1 MQYGNVWT
9 NIDDVLLTKA
19 GINKGDNACIKIREG
34 DVVKYDGKVPYVSSF
49 GDVPEGQPLV
59 YLNSLLQVSVALNM
73 DSFAAKHQVQS
84 GANWHISLKKC
95 S

>member
-1 MQYGNVWT
+1 MQALSP
-9 NIDDVLLTKA
+9 LLIPA
-19 GINKGDNACIKIREG
+19 L
-34 DVVKYDGKVPYVSSF
+34 VSSF

-84 GANWHISLKKC
+84 GANWHVSLKKC
-95 S
+95 

>member
-1 MQYGNVWT
+1 M
-9 NIDDVLLTKA
+9 
-19 GINKGDNACIKIREG
+19 
-34 DVVKYDGKVPYVSSF
+34 
-49 GDVPEGQPLV
+49 PEGQPLV

-95 S
+95 N